1 MEVPP
6 PFPILKLPFVALWN
20 VIRSMGIKETV
31 DLSFTS
37 KRLVTIIKSIP
48 LADPEII
55 LAARPDEQ
63 PSFFPEEALTTT
75 EDVQKMI
82 DYMGGKQGSE
92 MGSKHSSVFA
102 NYICALYRKD
112 IFALQINVNTSSP
125 VLTSLL
131 EWMNDRQADLNS
143 CLIYGDCNCNE
154 ITDQFFKKR
163 EFSIRQL
170 CLNLKLSPEIKP
182 FNFGILEMEE
192 FVVRT
197 MDVTD
202 PIPNWITVD
211 SVLTSNC
218 IIMYIGASPLTGTDL
233 NRIIKGWING
243 NNPRMEFFY
252 VVVKQFN
259 LRSLLDGIEFEKR
272 ETTVKRIYIPED
284 KHFEFQRPITKRT
297 IVGGYDIRRS
307 DGTVATFKVLHRPQ
321 NQGVLWFVMVVWKKT
336 VDS

>member
-1 MEVPP
+1 MNHPNMEVPQ

-20 VIRSMGIKETV
+20 VIRNMGIKETV

-55 LAARPDEQ
+55 LVARPDEQ
-63 PSFFPEEALTTT
+63 PSFFPEEGLTTT

-82 DYMGGKQGSE
+82 EYMGGKQGTE
-92 MGSKHSSVFA
+92 MGSEHSNVFTE
-102 NYICALYRKD
+102 YICALYRKD
-112 IFALQINVNTSSP
+112 IFALQINVNTSVP
-125 VLTSLL
+125 VLTSCL

-143 CLIYGDCNCNE
+143 CLISGDCNCNE
-154 ITDQFFKKR
+154 MIDQFFKKR

-170 CLNLKLSPEIKP
+170 CLHLKLSPEIKP
-182 FNFGILEMEE
+182 FNFRILETEE

-218 IIMYIGASPLTGTDL
+218 IIMYIGASPFTGTDL
-233 NRIIKGWING
+233 NRIVKGWING

-252 VVVKQFN
+252 V
-259 LRSLLDGIEFEKR
+259 
-272 ETTVKRIYIPED
+272 
-284 KHFEFQRPITKRT
+284 
-297 IVGGYDIRRS
+297 
-307 DGTVATFKVLHRPQ
+307 
-321 NQGVLWFVMVVWKKT
+321 KT